1 MARASVGNQPFGAHP
16 VELPALGRHVLLRLA
31 HEFLESRIL
40 AHRCDGGLKF
50 EVQLPVRKWIS
61 TSVRVSL

>member
-16 VELPALGRHVLLRLA
+16 VEVSAFGRDVLPPFA
-31 HEFLESRIL
+31 HEFLESWIL
-40 AHRCDGGLKF
+40 AHRRDGGLKF
-50 EVQLPVRKWIS
+50 EVQLPVRKRII

>member
-16 VELPALGRHVLLRLA
+16 VELPALGGQVLLCLA

-40 AHRCDGGLKF
+40 AHGCDVGPSSKYNC
-50 EVQLPVRKWIS
+50 R
-61 TSVRVSL
+61 SVNG